1 MTEPRTFTD
10 NAAARRY
17 ELAVEGGV
25 VVATYNLVDG
35 GVMITE
41 TLTPV
46 GLEGKGHASAL
57 AGYVLADIEARGLK
71 ILPVCPFFA
80 DWLKR
85 HPEHAGT
92 VHPTY
97 RQILGLQA
105 PSASD

>member
-1 MTEPRTFTD
+1 MTEQGAFTD
-10 NAAARRY
+10 NTEAKRY
-17 ELAVEGGV
+17 ELAVDGGII
-25 VVATYNLVDG
+25 VATYNLVDG

-46 GLEGKGHASAL
+46 GLEGKGYASAL
-57 AGYVLADIEARGLK
+57 ARHVLADIEARGLQ

-85 HPEHAGT
+85 HREHAGT

-97 RQILGLQA
+97 RQILGL
-105 PSASD
+105 

>member
-1 MTEPRTFTD
+1 MTQDADFRNNIE
-10 NAAARRY
+10 ARRY

-25 VVATYNLVDG
+25 IVATYNLVEG

-41 TLTPV
+41 TVTPV

-57 AGYVLADIEARGLK
+57 ARHVLADIERRDLK

-80 DWLKR
+80 GWLKK
-85 HPEHAGT
+85 HPEHAET

-97 RQILGLQA
+97 RQIIGL
-105 PSASD
+105 